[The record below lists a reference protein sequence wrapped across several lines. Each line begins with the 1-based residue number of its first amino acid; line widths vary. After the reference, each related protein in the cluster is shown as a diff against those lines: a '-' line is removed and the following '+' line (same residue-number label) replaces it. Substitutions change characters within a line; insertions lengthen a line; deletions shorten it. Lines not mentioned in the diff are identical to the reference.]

1 MFTKKRHEFLFELKD
16 NEEISSLMGMSAD
29 ELNEISIDV
38 FELIREKVL
47 QVSYK
52 YANSLI
58 ITGGS
63 GLGKTHEVKE
73 ALKESRERYK
83 FVKGDI
89 TTAGLY
95 QLLFEHKDELIVFD
109 DCDAVFEDADPNI
122 LKAALDSYPEREV
135 SRSIASYFSTKGMS
149 MKDIMANYLGDIQM
163 AENKH
168 LFKASNKGKM
178 PRTFIFTGRVIF
190 ISNKKLKDIDPNL
203 ITRATATID
212 VDLTHQEVLE
222 RLDKVISNMRKEVP
236 IEWKDQ
242 VLKLV
247 DYLTMNFETRN
258 PLNIRSVLNAID
270 TRVSNDKRYK
280 TINGKRFPLWQIMI
294 KEDLVGKKAKRRPKD

>member
-149 MKDIMANYLGDIQM
+149 MKDIIWVIFKWQRISIYLKLLI
-163 AENKH
+163 
-168 LFKASNKGKM
+168 KGKC
-178 PRTFIFTGRVIF
+178 
-190 ISNKKLKDIDPNL
+190 
-203 ITRATATID
+203 
-212 VDLTHQEVLE
+212 LE
-222 RLDKVISNMRKEVP
+222 HLYS
-236 IEWKDQ
+236 Q
-242 VLKLV
+242 VV
-247 DYLTMNFETRN
+247 SYLFQIRN
-258 PLNIRSVLNAID
+258 
-270 TRVSNDKRYK
+270 
-280 TINGKRFPLWQIMI
+280 
-294 KEDLVGKKAKRRPKD
+294 